1 MCVLRIEIDRDKND
15 NSNVGCLFAF
25 CVDFGVPVVVV
36 VVVVDVL
43 SILVDFHSGVDFR
56 DEKVG
61 WEESNGACDYP

>member
-1 MCVLRIEIDRDKND
+1 M
-15 NSNVGCLFAF
+15 FAF
-25 CVDFGVPVVVV
+25 CVDFGVPVVVGV
-36 VVVVDVL
+36 VL

>member
-1 MCVLRIEIDRDKND
+1 MCLRIEIDRDKND

-25 CVDFGVPVVVV
+25 CVDFGVPVDVVCN
-36 VVVVDVL
+36 
-43 SILVDFHSGVDFR
+43 LVDFHSGVDFR

>member
-1 MCVLRIEIDRDKND
+1 M
-15 NSNVGCLFAF
+15 FAF
-25 CVDFGVPVVVV
+25 CVDFGDPVGV